1 MFKQTLKIIVLA
13 LAIILPSCRTTKLGQ
28 VETPGENLIIYY
40 NPETGNGA
48 LLDAA
53 KKYGSEV
60 LYVYRVINGIAVTV
74 PKNKSV
80 SDAIKFYENIPGV
93 LSVNKDQ
100 KLQLN

>member
-1 MFKQTLKIIVLA
+1 MIKQTIKIIILA
-13 LAIILPSCRTTKLGQ
+13 FAIILPSCRTTKVVQ

-40 NPETGNGA
+40 DPKAGNET
-48 LLDAA
+48 LLNAA
-53 KKYGSEV
+53 KIYGSDV
-60 LYVYRVINGIAVTV
+60 LYVYKIINGIAVTV

-80 SDAIKFYENIPGV
+80 SDAIKFYEKIPGV